1 MSYSFWEDLEL
12 VKVPNVPELWKNLDM
27 FTFQQVTKN
36 KIKMSKLMA
45 GY

>member
-12 VKVPNVPELWKNLDM
+12 AKVPNVPELWKNLDT

-36 KIKMSKLMA
+36 EI
-45 GY
+45 